1 MKTSYELAME
11 RLNQSAPVKKL
22 TGAQKE
28 RIAEVDSVFAAKLAE
43 KDITL
48 GGRIAELEAFG
59 DLESVAKLK
68 AELAADRNHLEAE
81 REKKKD
87 RIREGSK

>member
-11 RLNQSAPVKKL
+11 RLDRSAPVKKL
-22 TGAQKE
+22 TDEQKD
-28 RIAEVDSVFAAKLAE
+28 RIAEVDSVYAAKLAE
-43 KDITL
+43 KDVTL
-48 GGRIAELEAFG
+48 NGRIAELEALG

-68 AELAADRNHLEAE
+68 AELAADRHRLEAE

-87 RIREGSK
+87 RIRKGA